1 MAGSVDLSTGAMASA
16 GGYRDPMLFANPPI
30 QERMPSEVI
39 MQNIPFSQ
47 AGAIPVLP
55 NLATNYGY
63 EQIGNFGGSVGQTL
77 LNPAQQAEQITDP
90 WANVQ
95 MPLNSQLAKQYGME
109 QITDPWSNVQMPFN
123 PELAKQYGME
133 QIGTRSMNVP
143 GALMTAAKLLPR
155 QQIPDLPVGQIRPG
169 RPQSVNYD
177 PLIALL
183 APKRVETRKLSL
195 L

>member
-1 MAGSVDLSTGAMASA
+1 MAGSVDLSTGAIASA

-55 NLATNYGY
+55 DLATNYGY

-90 WANVQ
+90 WA
-95 MPLNSQLAKQYGME
+95 
-109 QITDPWSNVQMPFN
+109 NVQMPFN